1 MEQQYCF
8 AWWNLENLFDVD
20 GALDRPEWLQK
31 ELKGE
36 LKEWN
41 ATALMQKLSQI
52 AQVITAMNNGAGP
65 DLIGVCEIE
74 SRAVLEK
81 LVASLNLPSRNYD
94 IIHEDTQD
102 KRGIDV
108 AFIYDTQQFDV
119 ETDAGSGKK
128 MIFSHLIQKRSAT
141 RDIVQVNLVS
151 KQGEPFIV
159 IGNHWPSRMGGE
171 LESEPYRMIAGETL
185 AYFMQRIQE
194 LRKDVPVF
202 VMGDFNDEPF
212 NRSMSDYA
220 LSTHSRSK
228 VTRARSRPMLLNLMW
243 RLMDGSRGTHSY
255 GNVWGM
261 LDQVLLN
268 KGALKKEGLYCKPED
283 INIFTIPGMVDGNK
297 IVRHGRPC
305 KKKEYNPNGFS
316 DHLPVT
322 FLVREKIS

>member
-20 GALDRPEWLQK
+20 GTPDRPEWLQK
-31 ELKGE
+31 ALNDELE
-36 LKEWN
+36 AWD
-41 ATALMQKLSQI
+41 ATALTQKLDQLGKVI
-52 AQVITAMNNGAGP
+52 AAMNNGVGP

-81 LVASLNLPSRNYD
+81 LVEALDLPVRDYG
-94 IIHEDTQD
+94 IAHEDTRD

-108 AFIYDTQQFDV
+108 AFIYDKQKFDI
-119 ETDAGSGKK
+119 ETDADGKN

-141 RDIVQVNLVS
+141 RDIVQVNFVS

-212 NRSMSDYA
+212 NRSMTNYA

-228 VTRARSRPMLLNLMW
+228 VTRARSRPMLFNMMW
-243 RLMDGSRGTHSY
+243 RLMDGNQGTHSY

-268 KGALKKEGLYCKPED
+268 KGALKKEGLYCKPEE
-283 INIFTIPGMVDGNK
+283 ITIFTIDGMVDDNK
-297 IVRHGRPC
+297 VVRHGRPC
-305 KKKEYNPNGFS
+305 KKKEYNPDGFS

-322 FLVREKIS
+322 FIVREKIV